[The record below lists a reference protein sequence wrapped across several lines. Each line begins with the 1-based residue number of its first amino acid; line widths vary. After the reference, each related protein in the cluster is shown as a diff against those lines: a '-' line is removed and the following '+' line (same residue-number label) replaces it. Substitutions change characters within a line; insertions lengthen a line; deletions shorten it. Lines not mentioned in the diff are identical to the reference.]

1 MVTKKERSNKKSK
14 RKTKVRTKKK
24 NTKESKINKLFQKYA
39 NNKGILSYNEFKRL
53 VKSEFHMNYHESVYN
68 AALHMWGSFDGKK
81 RFFTKEDFKN
91 MFVNNDDKEGFFRFI
106 YI

>member
-1 MVTKKERSNKKSK
+1 MVTKKERSKRKRSKRSK
-14 RKTKVRTKKK
+14 RK
-24 NTKESKINKLFQKYA
+24 NSSKEARINKLFHKYA
-39 NNKGILSYNEFKRL
+39 KGKRILLLKDFKRV

-81 RFFTKEDFKN
+81 RFFTKEDFQN
-91 MFVNNDDKEGFFRFI
+91 MFVNNDGEGFFRFI

>member
-1 MVTKKERSNKKSK
+1 MVTKKERGKRYQKKTK
-14 RKTKVRTKKK
+14 RKT
-24 NTKESKINKLFQKYA
+24 TKESKITKLFHKYA
-39 NNKGILSYNEFKRL
+39 KGKRILLLKDFKRV

>member
-1 MVTKKERSNKKSK
+1 MVTKKERSKRKGKKTKKNNKK
-14 RKTKVRTKKK
+14 T
-24 NTKESKINKLFQKYA
+24 KINKLFHKYA
-39 NNKGILSYNEFKRL
+39 KGKRILLLKDFKRV

-81 RFFTKEDFKN
+81 RCFTKEDFQN
-91 MFVNNDDKEGFFRFI
+91 MFVNNDGEGFFRFI

>member
-1 MVTKKERSNKKSK
+1 MVTKKERSKRKGKKTKKNNKK
-14 RKTKVRTKKK
+14 T
-24 NTKESKINKLFQKYA
+24 KINKLFHKYA
-39 NNKGILSYNEFKRL
+39 KGKRILLLKDFKRV

-81 RFFTKEDFKN
+81 RFFTKEDFHN
-91 MFVNNDDKEGFFRFI
+91 MFVNNDGEGFFRFI